1 MKIRFIRQTTDGN
14 QTYNPGQ
21 DADLPE
27 VEAKTFIAAGWA
39 EPVTEEAASDE
50 PTQPV
55 GQGRPKQDD

>member
-39 EPVTEEAASDE
+39 EPVTEEAPGDE
-50 PTQPV
+50 PPRPV
-55 GQGRPKQDD
+55 RQGQPKQDE